1 MYLFHYTMTAEKMK
15 RKKRKREKGSEGSE
29 GVGALR
35 AQIYSQRYETAF
47 TTGMVILNAGEESP
61 CGRI

>member
-1 MYLFHYTMTAEKMK
+1 MTAEKMK
-15 RKKRKREKGSEGSE
+15 RRKRKREKGSE

-61 CGRI
+61 YGHI